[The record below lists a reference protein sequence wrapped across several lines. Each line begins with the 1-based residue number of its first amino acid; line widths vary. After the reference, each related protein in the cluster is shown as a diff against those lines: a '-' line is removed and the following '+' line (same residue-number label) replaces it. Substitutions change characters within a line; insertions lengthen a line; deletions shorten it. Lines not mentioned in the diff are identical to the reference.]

1 MPWGTHALRNP
12 RLAEVCA
19 GTILVE
25 VCLGDWRSSCLESK
39 AGCQLLF
46 LSATLGQT
54 GLIFICTKPFSGILL
69 WMFDVAGVPQGG
81 TYGRLGESQ
90 LGCRV
95 DVSNCCSCLSTTAV
109 FLFNVIDGS
118 RVLKSVFLFLFFLRD
133 PLTLCLPLTCPPTPT
148 PKPPS
153 RKEPA
158 FVEAVDTIRE
168 ACCHGFWRPVTIIV
182 VVFFVLLNT
191 MKV

>member
-1 MPWGTHALRNP
+1 MSYP

-25 VCLGDWRSSCLESK
+25 VCLGDWRSSCSESR

-54 GLIFICTKPFSGILL
+54 GLIFICSQAIFCHLTLDVS
-69 WMFDVAGVPQGG
+69 DVAGVPQGG

-90 LGCRV
+90 LGGCV

-168 ACCHGFWRPVTIIV
+168 ACCHGF
-182 VVFFVLLNT
+182 
-191 MKV
+191 